1 MCYHIL
7 YRYNT
12 ILIPLLTN
20 LLGNVNLIL
29 KKFQIGLLDAL
40 AKGLLS
46 DPHVTN
52 ARILGIN
59 VTNGML
65 TNSIWWNKQIG
76 GLGGPHRIEEDGMTV
91 GKKPDSKYP
100 WYFQLI

>member
-1 MCYHIL
+1 
-7 YRYNT
+7 
-12 ILIPLLTN
+12 
-20 LLGNVNLIL
+20 
-29 KKFQIGLLDAL
+29 
-40 AKGLLS
+40 
-46 DPHVTN
+46 
-52 ARILGIN
+52 
-59 VTNGML
+59 ML